1 MGTLPKF
8 TSQEC
13 NCTLSSASIHL
24 CFPVINCLSFFFFYC
39 LTFGGFQLTFL
50 LDRLNLNQKDHIL
63 ILFYRQLSSEVCLL
77 LKFCHWQLSKNKIR
91 KMLSSPRVLLKT
103 MVCSQDVINSLYWF
117 RVPVVERIPVSY
129 QQGCP
134 WKFSISW

>member
-1 MGTLPKF
+1 MGPLPKF

-24 CFPVINCLSFFFFYC
+24 CFSVINCLIFLYC

-63 ILFYRQLSSEVCLL
+63 ILFYRQLSGEVCLL
-77 LKFCHWQLSKNKIR
+77 PKFCHWQLPKNKIR
-91 KMLSSPRVLLKT
+91 KMLTSPKVLFKT
-103 MVCSQDVINSLYWF
+103 MVCSQDVMNSLYWF
-117 RVPVVERIPVSY
+117 RAPVVQRIPVSY
-129 QQGCP
+129 QWACP
-134 WKFSISW
+134 WKCCISW